1 MGKLEMSQ
9 INNKREDVIKQK
21 HIQTVQMDKKEKAVQ
36 QAPPDEDNVVMKALQ
51 TEKDR
56 LIYKKA
62 SIPYE
67 ERAPG

>member
-1 MGKLEMSQ
+1 MSQ
-9 INNKREDVIKQK
+9 IINKRDDVIKQK

-56 LIYKKA
+56 LIY
-62 SIPYE
+62 
-67 ERAPG
+67 